1 MFFSSISTKYL
12 IFNILNIYQT
22 KILLLPQL
30 RLYPWFNMKDWFL
43 VYKRYISYKRI
54 RKARMSSLPNIGLNW
69 KRSSSLNK
77 KNKELSE
84 MESFRNLGKNH
95 FENPLMG
102 YLNINSLGNKIIDL
116 INTFNRCEPL
126 YNFISRR

>member
-30 RLYPWFNMKDWFL
+30 RLYPWFNMKDLFL

-54 RKARMSSLPNIGLNW
+54 RKASMSSLPNIGLNW

-126 YNFISRR
+126 YNFILRR